1 MVKALF
7 VDYDNDTL
15 YIEVANVDKT
25 ILLQFGFHG
34 NRLVAVEYVYL
45 SRKKLYSD
53 EALSKRTITRMLNCE
68 VKIGVET
75 LTTKE
80 RTEVYLHFYGFGV
93 VELMLKDGGIYLFY
107 SDIADKREAKEV
119 SANNLFD
126 ELINAFKNLNLIKEV

>member
-75 LTTKE
+75 NITKRRE
-80 RTEVYLHFYGFGV
+80 ETFIYLYGYGV
-93 VELMLKDGGIYLFY
+93 IELILKDGRIYLFY
-107 SDIADKREAKEV
+107 SDTADKREAKEV

>member
-45 SRKKLYSD
+45 SRRKLYSD
-53 EALSKRTITRMLNCE
+53 EALSKRTITRNSE
-68 VKIGVET
+68 KVEIGVET
-75 LTTKE
+75 HITKRRE
-80 RTEVYLHFYGFGV
+80 ETFIYLYGYGV
-93 VELMLKDGGIYLFY
+93 IELMLKDSRIYLFY
-107 SDIADKREAKEV
+107 SDTVDKQEAKEV
-119 SANNLFD
+119 SIDALFD

>member
-45 SRKKLYSD
+45 SRRKLYSD
-53 EALSKRTITRMLNCE
+53 EALSKRTITRNFE
-68 VKIGVET
+68 KVEIGVET
-75 LTTKE
+75 HITKRRE
-80 RTEVYLHFYGFGV
+80 ETFIYLYGYGV
-93 VELMLKDGGIYLFY
+93 IELILKDGRIYLFY
-107 SDIADKREAKEV
+107 SDTADKQEAKEV
-119 SANNLFD
+119 SADNLFD
-126 ELINAFKNLNLIKEV
+126 ELINVFKNLNLIKEV

>member
-45 SRKKLYSD
+45 SRRKLYSD
-53 EALSKRTITRMLNCE
+53 EALSKRTITRNSE
-68 VKIGVET
+68 KVEIGVET
-75 LTTKE
+75 HITKRRE
-80 RTEVYLHFYGFGV
+80 ETFIYLYGYGV
-93 VELMLKDGGIYLFY
+93 IELILKDGRIYLFY
-107 SDIADKREAKEV
+107 SDTADKQEAKEV
-119 SANNLFD
+119 SADNLFD
-126 ELINAFKNLNLIKEV
+126 ELINVFKNLNLIKEV

>member
-45 SRKKLYSD
+45 SRRKLYSD
-53 EALSKRTITRMLNCE
+53 EALSKRTITRNSE
-68 VKIGVET
+68 KVEIGVET
-75 LTTKE
+75 HITKRRE
-80 RTEVYLHFYGFGV
+80 ETFIYLFGYGV
-93 VELMLKDGGIYLFY
+93 IELVLKDGRIYLFY
-107 SDIADKREAKEV
+107 SDTADKQEAKEV
-119 SANNLFD
+119 SADNLFD
-126 ELINAFKNLNLIKEV
+126 ELINVFKNLNLIKEV

>member
-45 SRKKLYSD
+45 SRRKLYSD
-53 EALSKRTITRMLNCE
+53 EALSKRTITRNSE
-68 VKIGVET
+68 KVEIGVET
-75 LTTKE
+75 HITKRRE
-80 RTEVYLHFYGFGV
+80 ETFIYLYGYGV
-93 VELMLKDGGIYLFY
+93 IELVLKDGRIYLFY
-107 SDIADKREAKEV
+107 SDTADKREAKEV